1 MRFLLFLWAAVV
13 MGGLLTLV
21 LAATS
26 TSLREYM
33 EEKAAGEV
41 FVLCCALSLGVLMMV
56 AW

>member
-1 MRFLLFLWAAVV
+1 MRFILFLWAAAV

-26 TSLREYM
+26 TSLRRYM
-33 EEKAAGEV
+33 EEDAAGEV
-41 FVLCCALSLGVLMMV
+41 FVLCCALSLGVLMVV